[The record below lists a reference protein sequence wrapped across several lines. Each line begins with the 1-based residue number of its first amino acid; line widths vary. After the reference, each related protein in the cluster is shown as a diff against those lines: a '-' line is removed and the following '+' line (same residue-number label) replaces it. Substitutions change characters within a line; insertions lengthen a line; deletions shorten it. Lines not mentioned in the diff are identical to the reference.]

1 MHCFSKSLIVIRRY
15 HHFAPRA
22 ANHCCQ
28 SLMAVVRG
36 GETLVCDHTLSDK
49 ACVQLSYQGVGV

>member
-1 MHCFSKSLIVIRRY
+1 MVKIGPFRGVNI
-15 HHFAPRA
+15 
-22 ANHCCQ
+22 
-28 SLMAVVRG
+28 LMAVVRG